1 MEVNSAATIFIP
13 STPTLC
19 QLELLAASDD
29 GAIKRDVGGLSD
41 RWIHAAASVFTKK
54 KKKKICPVLRPQMT
68 CLTSTF
74 SCSGVSQTR
83 QQQQQCQ
90 CVSVHLEECDRSL
103 KLNSRFHT
111 VREKNKTICSSN
123 ITNKSDAN
131 RWMLRGGG
139 TSYRGYG
146 AGGLR

>member
-54 KKKKICPVLRPQMT
+54 K
-68 CLTSTF
+68 
-74 SCSGVSQTR
+74 
-83 QQQQQCQ
+83 
-90 CVSVHLEECDRSL
+90 E
-103 KLNSRFHT
+103 
-111 VREKNKTICSSN
+111 EKNLPSAPPTDDMSHLYI
-123 ITNKSDAN
+123 
-131 RWMLRGGG
+131 
-139 TSYRGYG
+139 
-146 AGGLR
+146 